1 MPAFLMIENPG
12 VCPPEGFTVLG
23 VSLADTSDNSGVIG
37 QFGSGNKHGVTLC
50 LRKGLE
56 PTIYCGTLRL
66 EFFTKPQTVSD
77 SKASKDFARVCVR
90 YGGTYEGVNKTSTED
105 LGFVL
110 DYGKKDWDDIA
121 LALREFISNSID
133 RCIRENGN
141 WDDVRIEIVEDARV
155 RAKAGV
161 TRVFLPLTAEVLDF
175 YNNLGKWFLHFS
187 EPESINSAILPKKD
201 RNLGDRQAAV
211 IYRRGVRVREFQSS
225 ELKSLFDYNLND
237 LSIDEARKASDWD
250 VRYHCGQALANANA
264 DVLTVL
270 FNQMM
275 KGDVGAWEFTFD
287 NSALS
292 YYYGNERRS
301 AKWKTA
307 FHAAAG
313 DKAVLAGDEA
323 TAERLTRKGYEPIIA
338 CEAILSAAS
347 HYGVPTA
354 TTVLTLDE
362 MAGRIVTEPT
372 DTAKTAVEY
381 VWAIVKNHGLSRGK
395 DLPPVL
401 CFSTTLDGGAML
413 NGYYAE
419 GMVYINSA
427 LAPAGQATMP
437 SNMLLKVALEE
448 VAHYVTEATDNS
460 RDFQDYLLELATK
473 LICNPLTHAAEE
485 KMYAE
490 SAQACMANERVI

>member
-1 MPAFLMIENPG
+1 MPAYLMIENPG

-23 VSLADTSDNSGVIG
+23 VSLADTSSNESVIG

-56 PTIYCGTLRL
+56 PTIFCGTLRL

-77 SKASKDFARVCVR
+77 SKASKDFARVCVK
-90 YGGTYEGVNKTSTED
+90 YGGTYEGSSRTATED

-141 WDDVRIEIVEDARV
+141 WDDVRIEIVDESKV

-161 TRVFLPLTAEVLDF
+161 TRVFLPLTAEVLEF

-187 EPESINSAILPKKD
+187 EPESINSAILPKKN
-201 RNLGDRQAAV
+201 RNLGGREAAV

-225 ELKSLFDYNLND
+225 ELQSLFDYNLND

-250 VRYHCGQALANANA
+250 VRHHCGQALANAST

-270 FNQMM
+270 FTQMLR
-275 KGDVGAWEFTFD
+275 GETTAWEFTFD
-287 NSALS
+287 NGSLSNWYNNESRSDRWKSAFL
-292 YYYGNERRS
+292 
-301 AKWKTA
+301 AV
-307 FHAAAG
+307 AG
-313 DKAVLAGDEA
+313 DKAVLACDET
-323 TAERLTRKGYEPIIA
+323 TADRLTRKGYTPILSG
-338 CEAILSAAS
+338 EAILAAAS
-347 HYGVPTA
+347 SYGVPTA
-354 TTVLTLDE
+354 SKVLTLDE
-362 MAGRIVTEPT
+362 MAGRIVTGAT
-372 DTAKTAVEY
+372 DTAQTAVQF
-381 VWAIVKNHGLSRGK
+381 VWAVVKNHGLSRGK
-395 DLPPVL
+395 QIPTVY
-401 CFSTTLDGGAML
+401 CFTTTLDGGVML
-413 NGYYAE
+413 HGYYNE
-419 GMVYINSA
+419 GKVYINSA
-427 LAPAGQATMP
+427 HAPAGQSMMP

-448 VAHYVTEATDNS
+448 VAHHVTEATDNS
-460 RDFQDYLLELATK
+460 RDFQDYLLELVTK
-473 LICNPLTHAAEE
+473 LIVNPLAHADEE

-490 SAQACMANERVI
+490 SAQAFMANERVI

>member
-23 VSLADTSDNSGVIG
+23 VSLADTSSNQGVIG

-50 LRKGLE
+50 LRKGVE
-56 PTIYCGTLRL
+56 PTIFCGTLRL

-77 SKASKDFARVCVR
+77 SQASKDFSRVCVK
-90 YGGTYEGVNKTSTED
+90 YGGTYNGVNKTSTED

-110 DYGKKDWDDIA
+110 DYGQKDWNDIA
-121 LALREFISNSID
+121 LALREFVSNSID

-141 WDDVRIEIVEDARV
+141 WKDVRVEIVDEAKV

-161 TRVFLPLTAEVLDF
+161 TRVFLPLTAEVLEF

-250 VRYHCGQALANANA
+250 VRYHCGQALANANI

-270 FNQMM
+270 FNQMLNENTT
-275 KGDVGAWEFTFD
+275 AWEFTFD

-292 YYYGNERRS
+292 CWYDNGKRS
-301 AKWKTA
+301 EKWKTA
-307 FHAAAG
+307 FHAVAG

-338 CEAILSAAS
+338 CEAILAAAS
-347 HYGVPTA
+347 NYGVPTA

-362 MAGRIVTEPT
+362 MAGRIVTEAT
-372 DTAKTAVEY
+372 DTAQTAVEY
-381 VWAIVKNHGLSRGK
+381 VWAVVKNHGLTRGK
-395 DLPPVL
+395 DIPTVL
-401 CFSTTLDGGAML
+401 CFSTTLDGGVML
-413 NGYYAE
+413 NGYYNE
-419 GMVYINSA
+419 GKVFINIA
-427 LAPAGQATMP
+427 LAPAGQSLFP
-437 SNMLLKVALEE
+437 SNMLIKVALEE
-448 VAHYVTEATDNS
+448 VAHHVTEATDNS
-460 RDFQDYLLELATK
+460 RDFQDYLLELAVK
-473 LICNPLTHAAEE
+473 LICNPLTHAEE
-485 KMYAE
+485 ERVHQE
-490 SAQACMANERVI
+490 SAQACLATERVI